1 MVGIVLLETVFA
13 TDKKLQFNAQGKFKM
28 VQLTDIHYGEG
39 DATDAENSRLISDI
53 IDQERPDLVI
63 VSGDV
68 VSGYAWDGQ
77 TRPWAATQYD
87 KLAQVLT
94 QKNQYWATTAGNH
107 DVEGDLDRD
116 QISEIDRFYKH
127 SLTKPNM
134 ANITHTFNYY
144 LPVYG
149 QDGLDI

>member
-1 MVGIVLLETVFA
+1 
-13 TDKKLQFNAQGKFKM
+13 
-28 VQLTDIHYGEG
+28 
-39 DATDAENSRLISDI
+39 
-53 IDQERPDLVI
+53 
-63 VSGDV
+63 
-68 VSGYAWDGQ
+68 
-77 TRPWAATQYD
+77 
-87 KLAQVLT
+87 VLT